1 MSEWRVKESE
11 WCVQVSEWV
20 REGEWLV
27 RVEVSVVREWCVC
40 GCTTAKGRSG
50 KITVII
56 ISVKLS
62 IHHSISFYEY
72 LTREAT
78 NF

>member
-27 RVEVSVVREWCVC
+27 HVEVSVVREWCVWLYD
-40 GCTTAKGRSG
+40 GQRQ
-50 KITVII
+50 VW
-56 ISVKLS
+56 
-62 IHHSISFYEY
+62 
-72 LTREAT
+72 
-78 NF
+78 